1 MQMKN
6 RFVLVL
12 MLFLTRLTLNSQD
25 SLKHLYLAN
34 DTHTD
39 LLWNGDENEWFKYSL
54 EMARFYLKIGETTR
68 NSSPEARSKWN
79 YDVAWTIYMMEKHTP
94 PEFFTRIIDQIKND
108 QASVPFN
115 FTLPVYGASTVE
127 SVLRSFYYGG
137 YLERK
142 YGLDIDLAIGQENA
156 TLPLGLASLWAGS
169 GARYSWKGVCN
180 CATKTNTIG
189 TRDHEIYWYTGL
201 DGSKILMKWYSSYGW
216 NAELGGYAEILEPT
230 VAVQQMDKLCG
241 SERYPYMIA
250 GAFGKGWDNIHNYS
264 YDLVWGLGHRTLPGT
279 RLYLSNQVDFFKQF
293 ERVYGGEL
301 PVVSLAYGNE
311 WDINLASLAEVSGKL
326 RRSMEKLR
334 TAEAMAALVSTGRP
348 DQFKGLEVKKEDFLY
363 GIGVY
368 NLHGWTADGPIDRH
382 DFALYMREQQQK
394 VSTYVD
400 TLFSAARLEIGK
412 RIYAGDLKNTV
423 FVFNALNWD
432 RSGLLDIPAEK
443 VLTCVR
449 DLESGQVYEGISILN
464 GKERILRVWVD
475 HIPSTGYKL
484 LQLEKGEEGKSG
496 GRSSGSQI
504 ISWRHPIILLK

>member
-1 MQMKN
+1 MKN
-6 RFVLVL
+6 RWVLVL
-12 MLFLTRLTLNSQD
+12 ILSLTRLTTNSQD

-54 EMARFYLKIGETTR
+54 DMARFYLKIGETTR

-79 YDVAWTIYMMEKHTP
+79 YDVAWTIYMLEKHTP
-94 PEFFTRIIDQIKND
+94 PEFFTRIINQIKND

-142 YGLDIDLAIGQENA
+142 YGLDIDLAIGQEKA

-241 SERYPYMIA
+241 SEP
-250 GAFGKGWDNIHNYS
+250 
-264 YDLVWGLGHRTLPGT
+264 
-279 RLYLSNQVDFFKQF
+279 
-293 ERVYGGEL
+293 
-301 PVVSLAYGNE
+301 
-311 WDINLASLAEVSGKL
+311 
-326 RRSMEKLR
+326 
-334 TAEAMAALVSTGRP
+334 AA
-348 DQFKGLEVKKEDFLY
+348 
-363 GIGVY
+363 
-368 NLHGWTADGPIDRH
+368 A
-382 DFALYMREQQQK
+382 
-394 VSTYVD
+394 
-400 TLFSAARLEIGK
+400 
-412 RIYAGDLKNTV
+412 
-423 FVFNALNWD
+423 
-432 RSGLLDIPAEK
+432 
-443 VLTCVR
+443 
-449 DLESGQVYEGISILN
+449 
-464 GKERILRVWVD
+464 
-475 HIPSTGYKL
+475 
-484 LQLEKGEEGKSG
+484 
-496 GRSSGSQI
+496 
-504 ISWRHPIILLK
+504 